1 MPKKNRMNSVN
12 TKSDGSCSGI
22 LVVIVILIIIVII
35 VGMMSRKKRYTCE
48 YYKDQ
53 QLTTDQQCP
62 TDKPCKSNT
71 TNNCMKKL
79 NDVCPGCTTDQSPIS
94 DKKVVGQ
101 WLETGK
107 PVGTSY
113 NMISAGLM
121 DGSKGFYQPPGTIN
135 FPLTTKYRFI
145 TYGGAGVGNNK
156 FPSMD
161 YLFFSTNSPWNCID
175 SEKKYGKSPSK
186 KFVEIKGDLG
196 SLDLECYQMFCGGG
210 LDRGTQCPPNPNS
223 KPCDRDCC
231 YWPGKCTKKWLTPF
245 NGIDFDME
253 GKAGEGLPYATFT
266 DTITD
271 PDNPKTYTPT
281 TEDPFVAIV
290 AFTKAV
296 RFYAKQNNYPVP
308 YFQLTVNGNIH
319 DRKIKDGPETPS
331 YDVSDIAKVQD
342 NFDFIALMLY
352 GGKESRCGGGGGKF
366 TPYADWCVPDNMQ
379 PSWVDSKNKTTCV
392 TKEENN
398 TEGCGTSRYIHDWLE
413 SDVDKTKIIL
423 GMADDSTSNQVKI
436 FSQIVENHNLAGISF
451 WKQQDADVI
460 DTAGN
465 LLL

>member
-1 MPKKNRMNSVN
+1 MSKIRNNSLDNNKK
-12 TKSDGSCSGI
+12 
-22 LVVIVILIIIVII
+22 VIWLWICFILIIMFTII
-35 VGMMSRKKRYTCE
+35 PCIYCRNTNNKTNEFYNNTC
-48 YYKDQ
+48 
-53 QLTTDQQCP
+53 P
-62 TDKPCKSNT
+62 ANMPCKSNT
-71 TNNCMKKL
+71 TQNCMKKL
-79 NDVCPGCTTDQSPIS
+79 NGVCPGCTTDQSPIS

-121 DGSKGFYQPPGTIN
+121 DANKGFYQPPGTIN

-145 TYGGAGVGNNK
+145 TYGGEGVGNNK

-161 YLFFSTNSPWNCID
+161 YLFFSTTSPWNCTD
-175 SEKKYGKSPSK
+175 SETLYGEGPSK
-186 KFVEIKGDLG
+186 KFVDIKGDIG
-196 SLDLECYQMFCGGG
+196 TLDLGCYQQFCGGG
-210 LDRGTQCPPNPNS
+210 LDRGTSCPPKT

-231 YWPGKCTKKWLTPF
+231 YWPGKGKNSKCTNIWSTPF

-253 GKAGEGLPYATFT
+253 GKGGEGLPYATFT
-266 DTITD
+266 DPITGTIH
-271 PDNPKTYTPT
+271 KPT
-281 TEDPFVAIV
+281 SQKPFEAIR

-319 DRKIKDGPETPS
+319 DHKINNSPRPETPS
-331 YDVSDIAKVQD
+331 YDVSDIVKVQD

-352 GGKESRCGGGGGKF
+352 GGKESLCKGGTGDNVPYGG
-366 TPYADWCVPDNMQ
+366 WCIPDNMQ

-398 TEGCGTSRYIHDWLE
+398 TEGCGTSQYIRDWLINP
-413 SDVDKTKIIL
+413 DIDKTKIIL

-451 WKQQDADVI
+451 WKQQDPDVI
-460 DTAGN
+460 NTAGN
-465 LLL
+465 LLLVP